1 MPSVSFK
8 TQFRI
13 SRFAVES
20 GADGVDRVR
29 LAVENNAKVFVL
41 HMENMRN
48 NKLKTK
54 TRLSDIIEPKAAIWD
69 PRSDLSVVVLR
80 RAATDPSPTC
90 CLRSSPTWGT
100 G

>member
-1 MPSVSFK
+1 MPSVSFN